1 MISFCQRCANTSAE
15 PAKCWNSSVAS
26 ENSVPRPINTP
37 YEFLS
42 RKEKGVTEM
51 ATATK
56 KKANTRLQPM
66 GERIVVQ
73 REESEETTAGGIVL
87 PDSAREKPA
96 RGTVVA
102 VGSGRLLDD
111 GSRAE
116 SQLKE
121 GDNVL
126 FSSYAGETVEIDDV
140 EYLLMRED
148 DVLAV
153 IE

>member
-1 MISFCQRCANTSAE
+1 MR
-15 PAKCWNSSVAS
+15 WNRDIPP
-26 ENSVPRPINTP
+26 NK
-37 YEFLS
+37 FLS

-56 KKANTRLQPM
+56 SKAKIRLQPM

-73 REESEETTAGGIVL
+73 REESESTTAGGIVL
-87 PDSAREKPA
+87 PDSAQEKPA
-96 RGTVVA
+96 RGVVVA
-102 VGSGRLLDD
+102 IGSGRLLDD
-111 GSRAE
+111 GSRAD
-116 SQLKE
+116 SQLKT
-121 GDNVL
+121 GDQVL